1 MIVFCEGEGMSE
13 QQACDEVGM
22 RVYSMR
28 GTQGC
33 WLFGQG
39 HSSEEGDVG
48 SEVSCDPVSP

>member
-1 MIVFCEGEGMSE
+1 
-13 QQACDEVGM
+13 M

-28 GTQGC
+28 GPQGC

-39 HSSEEGDVG
+39 QGSGEGGVG